1 MIGPR
6 TTMAG
11 KPPILDSAPKR
22 RVTFPDLVRIH
33 FRRRQAL
40 RFDSTVS
47 EEQRAKFDREYH
59 EALDCF
65 EDEHG
70 QMINAYWCADVES
83 AVALTAGKPN
93 SGWMRRLLSVA
104 PRFHRVS
111 DWATK
116 DEPDIARALHHCDE
130 LAIRAGEVLRG
141 RSRRI
146 AVQLVMTS
154 ACHLLSLVD
163 ARGENPPQAHKAAVA
178 AELRALAVVGRSYRQ
193 SANGDAQLVYFAG
206 MAIGIAALGLL
217 YLAAGS
223 VLDREGVNAETI
235 VGCLVAGAVGAVV
248 SVIARVNSGSFSLD
262 EDVARGYT
270 LFLGSLRP
278 WIGSIFGLLIYFAVT
293 SNFVQIFQVPDDATK
308 AFYFFCVI
316 AFGAG
321 FSERW
326 AQDTLTGG
334 LTGRG
339 RGKADAAAA
348 PARGPATA
356 PGAVKDAPAKRP
368 PIADAE
374 AELDAS

>member
-1 MIGPR
+1 
-6 TTMAG
+6 MAS
-11 KPPILDSAPKR
+11 KPAILDHAPER

-33 FRRRQAL
+33 FRWRQAL
-40 RFDSTVS
+40 RYDSPIS
-47 EEQRAKFDREYH
+47 EEERAKLDRDYH
-59 EALDCF
+59 EALEIF

-70 QMINAYWCADVES
+70 KLLNAYWCADVES

-163 ARGENPPQAHKAAVA
+163 ARGENPPHAHKAAVA
-178 AELRALAVVGRSYRQ
+178 AELRELAAVGRSYRQ

-206 MAIGIAALGLL
+206 MAVGIAALGLL
-217 YLAAGS
+217 YLSAGS
-223 VLDREGVNAETI
+223 ILDREGVNAETI
-235 VGCLVAGAVGAVV
+235 VGCLVAGALGAVV

-293 SNFVQIFQVPDDATK
+293 SNFVQVFEVPKDATE
-308 AFYFFCVI
+308 AFYFFCVL
-316 AFGAG
+316 AFAAG

-334 LTGRG
+334 LSGRG
-339 RGKADAAAA
+339 RGKDE
-348 PARGPATA
+348 A
-356 PGAVKDAPAKRP
+356 PGDAPANVPRVPGGRRATDLPDAKP
-368 PIADAE
+368 ELAD
-374 AELDAS
+374 D

>member
-1 MIGPR
+1 
-6 TTMAG
+6 MAG
-11 KPPILDSAPKR
+11 KPAILDSAPER

-33 FRRRQAL
+33 FRWRQAV
-40 RFDSTVS
+40 RYESTAS
-47 EEQRAKFDREYH
+47 DEERAKLDREYH
-59 EALDCF
+59 EALDIF

-70 QMINAYWCADVES
+70 KLLNAYWCADVES

-93 SGWMRRLLSVA
+93 SGWLRRLLSVA

-130 LAIRAGEVLRG
+130 LSIRAGEVLRG

-163 ARGENPPQAHKAAVA
+163 ARGENSAHAHKAAVA
-178 AELRALAVVGRSYRQ
+178 AELRELAAVGRSYRQ

-206 MAIGIAALGLL
+206 MAVGIAALGLL

-223 VLDREGVNAETI
+223 ILDREGVDAETI
-235 VGCLVAGAVGAVV
+235 VGCLVAGALGAVV
-248 SVIARVNSGSFSLD
+248 SVIARVNSGSFALD
-262 EDVARGYT
+262 EDIARGYT

-293 SNFVQIFQVPDDATK
+293 SNFVQIFEVPDDATE
-308 AFYFFCVI
+308 AFYFFCVL
-316 AFGAG
+316 AFAAG

-339 RGKADAAAA
+339 RGKADHASAAQPAA
-348 PARGPATA
+348 TGTA
-356 PGAVKDAPAKRP
+356 PQREQL
-368 PIADAE
+368 ADAE
-374 AELDAS
+374 AEIDAS